1 MKGGGPTANFDEI
14 YLPSVMPALVAE
26 RPRRSCC
33 GSASKAWMARDE
45 PDPMTRK
52 EWFPYD
58 REPLQQPGPA
68 PMIQRPPEGRGEGSY

>member
-14 YLPSVMPALVAE
+14 YLPSVMPTLVAE

-45 PDPMTRK
+45 PDHDSK
-52 EWFPYD
+52 
-58 REPLQQPGPA
+58 GVVS
-68 PMIQRPPEGRGEGSY
+68 I